1 MLSASKRLQKEAQVL
16 KNSANDDVRLNPT
29 ANIMEWDATIVGP
42 KDSFYDGYEFDLK
55 IQVPSAYPMQPP
67 VIKFATKIFHP
78 NVMYEVC
85 PTMSI
90 VAMRHISIQILISHF
105 IELDGRD
112 LPWYIKKG
120 MVAGMELAV
129 RVPCDCRHFVWPSS
143 W

>member
-16 KNSANDDVRLNPT
+16 KNTANDDVRLNPT

-85 PTMSI
+85 PS
-90 VAMRHISIQILISHF
+90 VAMNMPPPR
-105 IELDGRD
+105 
-112 LPWYIKKG
+112 
-120 MVAGMELAV
+120 
-129 RVPCDCRHFVWPSS
+129 RVNPNSKITCY
-143 W
+143 